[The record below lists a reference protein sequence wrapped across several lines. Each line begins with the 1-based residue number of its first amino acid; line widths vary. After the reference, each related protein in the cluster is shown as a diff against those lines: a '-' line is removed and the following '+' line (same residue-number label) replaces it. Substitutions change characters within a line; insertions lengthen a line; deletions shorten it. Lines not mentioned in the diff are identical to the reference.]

1 MFRVLWLLFRKKG
14 VTSMVGNRGKVV
26 LIFLCL
32 IWYSTSGYLFF
43 ELPKKPD
50 LGWLDALWWTLVT
63 MATVGY
69 GDYFPVSAGGRY
81 LVGVPTMVFG
91 IGFLGFIISEVA
103 SNLIESQSRRLQGM
117 LNVKSRNH
125 IIIVNFSR
133 LDEIMNIIEELRL
146 DPTTREKDICLI
158 DEKLETIPQ
167 RLHEEGV
174 CFVRGNPTEEATL
187 RQANL
192 EQASN
197 AIILSRDRSDPH
209 SDDQNLVTTLVI
221 EKLNPDIFT
230 IAEVLDPQKIR
241 QFELAGCN
249 SVICV
254 SQFAANLIIQ
264 ELQDPGLK
272 DILTDLMSNREGSQ
286 IYFVDIKKMREWK
299 YRELVLW
306 GLDNRFSVIGLMRDG
321 APLLGCA
328 ADDSVRETDR
338 VIMVGE
344 RRVSR
349 IEL

>member
-14 VTSMVGNRGKVV
+14 ISTTIGNKGKVA
-26 LIFLCL
+26 LIFICL

-63 MATVGY
+63 MSTVGY

-117 LNVKSRNH
+117 LTVKSNNH
-125 IIIVNFSR
+125 VIIVNFSR
-133 LDEIMNIIEELRL
+133 LDEIMNIIEELRM
-146 DPTTREKDICLI
+146 DPSTREKEICLI

-174 CFVRGNPTEEATL
+174 HFVRGNPTEEATL
-187 RQANL
+187 KQANL
-192 EQASN
+192 EKAGN

-272 DILTDLMSNREGSQ
+272 TILEDLISNREGSQ
-286 IYFVDIKKMREWK
+286 IYFVDIRKMREWK

-306 GLDNRFSVIGLMRDG
+306 GLENKFSVIGLMRDG
-321 APLLGCA
+321 APLLGCS
-328 ADDSVRETDR
+328 ADDPVMKTDR
-338 VIMVGE
+338 AIMVGE
-344 RRVSR
+344 RRVSQVE
-349 IEL
+349 I

>member
-1 MFRVLWLLFRKKG
+1 MFRVLWLLFKKKG
-14 VTSMVGNRGKVV
+14 ITAKLGNNGKVL

-69 GDYFPVSAGGRY
+69 GDYFPVSTGGRY

-117 LNVKSRNH
+117 HTVKLTDH
-125 IIIVNFSR
+125 VIIVNFSR
-133 LDEIMNIIEELRL
+133 LDEIMNIIEELKL
-146 DPTTREKDICLI
+146 DPSTRDKGICLI
-158 DEKLETIPQ
+158 DETLDTIPQ
-167 RLHEEGV
+167 RLNEEGV
-174 CFVRGNPTEEATL
+174 LFVRGNPTEEATL

-230 IAEVLDPQKIR
+230 IAEVLDPLKIR
-241 QFELAGCN
+241 QFEMAGCN

-272 DILTDLMSNREGSQ
+272 DVLTDLISNREGSQ

-306 GLDNRFSVIGLMRDG
+306 GLENKFSVIGLVRDG
-321 APLLGCA
+321 VPLLGCS
-328 ADDSVRETDR
+328 ADDKVKETDR
-338 VIMVGE
+338 AILVGE
-344 RRVSR
+344 RRISR

>member
-14 VTSMVGNRGKVV
+14 ITSFIGNKGKVV
-26 LIFLCL
+26 LIFICL
-32 IWYSTSGYLFF
+32 IWYSASGYLFF

-63 MATVGY
+63 MSTVGY
-69 GDYFPVSAGGRY
+69 GDYFPVSTGGRY

-117 LNVKSRNH
+117 LNVKLKHH

-133 LDEIMNIIEELRL
+133 LDEIMNIIEELRQ
-146 DPTTREKDICLI
+146 DPSTRDKGVCLI
-158 DEKLETIPQ
+158 DETLEMIPQ

-187 RQANL
+187 KQANL
-192 EQASN
+192 EEATN
-197 AIILSRDRSDPH
+197 AIILSKDRSDSH

-241 QFELAGCN
+241 QFEMAGCN

-264 ELQDPGLK
+264 ELQDHGLK
-272 DILTDLMSNREGSQ
+272 DILTDLISNQGGSQ
-286 IYFVDIKKMREWK
+286 IYLVDIKKKTELK
-299 YRELVLW
+299 YRDLVLW
-306 GLDNRFSVIGLMRDG
+306 GLENRYSVIGIMRDS

-328 ADDSVRETDR
+328 ADDPLRDSDR
-338 VIMVGE
+338 AIIVGE
-344 RRVSR
+344 QR
-349 IEL
+349 INPISL